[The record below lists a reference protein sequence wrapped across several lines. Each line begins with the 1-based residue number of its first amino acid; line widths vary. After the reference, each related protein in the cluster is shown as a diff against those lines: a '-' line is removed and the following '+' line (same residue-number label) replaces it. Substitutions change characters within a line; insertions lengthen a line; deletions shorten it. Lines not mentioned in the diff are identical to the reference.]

1 MIRSP
6 LHRFFTSTV
15 FRSWSSFHD
24 LIMYRSNLSCNSD
37 NDLNCRQ
44 LWPVFGTLSEYQT
57 HLNYELDPLI
67 LLYLGWSAI
76 RWEWCLSLFLI
87 GGSSFMRRFVVSI
100 LSPNVVVFV
109 RCMVSVVSV
118 NRILAP
124 KQVNAVLEGK
134 EVHGAPGQN
143 VWFIFCV
150 NWIAGVLKCD

>member
-1 MIRSP
+1 M
-6 LHRFFTSTV
+6 
-15 FRSWSSFHD
+15 
-24 LIMYRSNLSCNSD
+24 
-37 NDLNCRQ
+37 
-44 LWPVFGTLSEYQT
+44 
-57 HLNYELDPLI
+57 
-67 LLYLGWSAI
+67 
-76 RWEWCLSLFLI
+76 SLFLI

-143 VWFIFCV
+143 V
-150 NWIAGVLKCD
+150 